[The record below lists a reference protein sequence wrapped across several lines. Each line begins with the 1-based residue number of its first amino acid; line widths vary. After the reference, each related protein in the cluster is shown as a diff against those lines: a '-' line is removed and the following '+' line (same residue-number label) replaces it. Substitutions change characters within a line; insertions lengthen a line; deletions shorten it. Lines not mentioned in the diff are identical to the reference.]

1 MPQVVRGLLDP
12 GAHPRAVER
21 VDLVETHISWV
32 LLAGDRVYKIKK
44 PVNLGF
50 LDFTTLERRR
60 FFCEE
65 EVRLN
70 RRLAPG
76 TYLGVVEL
84 KGTGP
89 AVRLGGP
96 GPTLEVAVEMRR
108 LPADRM
114 LDRLVLAGAI
124 APSLLDELAGLL
136 ARFHAAAA
144 TGGEIDE
151 LGGLET
157 IRRNWMENFE
167 QTADLPEA
175 VLPHPSRRSLR
186 DWVEAFVAREAARFA
201 ARVAAGRCRDCHGDL
216 QAQHVC
222 CTEPIQVFDCIE
234 FNHRFR
240 FGDTAGEIAF
250 LAMDLE
256 RLGRPDLALR
266 FLNAYVEASGDW
278 DAVPLLDFYRAYRAF
293 VRGKVLGFQVAAHPE
308 HAPQARALFELA
320 VAYTRPRRVP
330 RLVITSGVMGSG
342 KSTAAR
348 AVAARL
354 GAIVIRTDAVRKH
367 LAGLPLQ
374 ARAAEPYGGG
384 LYAPAMGARVY
395 AEALRLAGEALDA
408 GWPVVVDGSFA
419 RAAERAEARRLAT
432 VRGLS
437 YATLSCDAPD
447 AVIAGRLRAR
457 ERDAHEVSDGR
468 LELLAAHRTAFE
480 APAAEAGTMRIDT
493 TGDTAA
499 AVDRVLAELSWA
511 ADRWHA
517 PRTAGADTSAGGNA

>member
-1 MPQVVRGLLDP
+1 MRGLLDP
-12 GAHPRAVER
+12 GAYPHAVR
-21 VDLVETHISWV
+21 QVDLVETHISWV

-44 PVNLGF
+44 PVDLGF

-89 AVRLGGP
+89 AVHLGGP
-96 GPTLEVAVEMRR
+96 GPTREVAVEMRR

-114 LDRLVLAGAI
+114 LDRLVAENAVE
-124 APSLLDELAGLL
+124 PSLLDDLARLL

-157 IRRNWMENFE
+157 IRRNWVENFE
-167 QTADLPEA
+167 QTADLPDT
-175 VLPHPSRRSLR
+175 VLPDRSRRALR
-186 DWVEAFVAREAARFA
+186 DWVEAFLAREPARFA
-201 ARVAAGRCRDCHGDL
+201 ARVAAGRSRDCHGDL

-222 CTEPIQVFDCIE
+222 CTDPIQVFDCIE

-256 RLGRPDLALR
+256 RLGRADLALR
-266 FLNAYVEASGDW
+266 FLNAYLEASGDW

-293 VRGKVLGFQVAAHPE
+293 VRGKVLGFQVATHPE
-308 HAPQARALFELA
+308 HTPDARALFERA
-320 VAYTRPRRVP
+320 AAYTRPGRVP

-342 KSTAAR
+342 KSTVAQ

-367 LAGLPLQ
+367 LAGLPLHT
-374 ARAAEPYGGG
+374 RAAEPFGGG

-395 AEALRLAGEALDA
+395 AEALRLACEALDA
-408 GWPVVVDGSFA
+408 GWAVVVDGSFA
-419 RAAERAEARRLAT
+419 RGAERAAARRLAT
-432 VRGLS
+432 SRGVS
-437 YATLSCDAPD
+437 HATLWCDAPD
-447 AVIAGRLRAR
+447 SVIAARLRAR
-457 ERDAHEVSDGR
+457 ERDAGEVSDGR
-468 LELLAAHRTAFE
+468 LELLAAHRAAFE
-480 APAAEAGTMRIDT
+480 APAAEAGTIRLDA
-493 TGDTAA
+493 TGETAA
-499 AVDRVLAELSWA
+499 VVDRALETLAWA
-511 ADRWHA
+511 ADPGHP
-517 PRTAGADTSAGGNA
+517 PRPSGADAPAGGHA